1 MEPEQ
6 PSSVEDSLSSDGS
19 SPEPKGLLVEVGGEE
34 GGSQVARDPDKR
46 ICNRAEK
53 EHTGFGNLTPLC
65 AVPGG
70 NPCNHDAG
78 SGLTDPG
85 ISQVST
91 VEETGQ
97 NSSVGVV
104 ELLPMGCCDTTRVI
118 SASKHDL
125 IAFTPAPQEWANLR
139 EDGASVTHEICGEIE
154 SARVNCRT
162 TSPVAYICQEQL
174 GQPEVSGQTV
184 EEQLGQ
190 PEVSGQ
196 TVEEQLGRSEVSGQ
210 TVEEQLGQPEVS
222 GQTVEEQLGQPEVSG
237 QMVEEQ
243 LGQSEIS
250 GQTVEE
256 QASRSHEGECGGNTS
271 AGELQKRSSDS
282 AVHLN
287 RSRLPTP
294 SEQLK
299 NCSTFSR
306 SVS

>member
-19 SPEPKGLLVEVGGEE
+19 SPEPKGLLVEVGGVE

-46 ICNRAEK
+46 ICNGAEK
-53 EHTGFGNLTPLC
+53 EHTVFGNLAPLC

-97 NSSVGVV
+97 NSSVSVV
-104 ELLPMGCCDTTRVI
+104 ELLPMGRCDTTRVI

-139 EDGASVTHEICGEIE
+139 EDGASVTHENCGEIE

-196 TVEEQLGRSEVSGQ
+196 MEKQLGRSEVSGQ

-222 GQTVEEQLGQPEVSG
+222 GQTEEQLGQPEA
-237 QMVEEQ
+237 
-243 LGQSEIS
+243 S
-250 GQTVEE
+250 GQTEE

-271 AGELQKRSSDS
+271 IGELQKRSSDS
-282 AVHLN
+282 AVQLN

>member
-19 SPEPKGLLVEVGGEE
+19 SPEPKGLLVEVRGEE

-53 EHTGFGNLTPLC
+53 GHTGFGNLTPLC

-70 NPCNHDAG
+70 NPCNHEAG

-97 NSSVGVV
+97 NSSVSVV

-162 TSPVAYICQEQL
+162 SPVAYICQEQL
-174 GQPEVSGQTV
+174 GQPEVSGQM

-222 GQTVEEQLGQPEVSG
+222 GQTVEEQLGQSEV
-237 QMVEEQ
+237 
-243 LGQSEIS
+243 S

-256 QASRSHEGECGGNTS
+256 QASRSHEGECEGNTS

>member
-19 SPEPKGLLVEVGGEE
+19 SPEPKGLLVEVGGVE

-46 ICNRAEK
+46 ICNGAER
-53 EHTGFGNLTPLC
+53 EHTVFGNLPPLC

-97 NSSVGVV
+97 NSSVSVV
-104 ELLPMGCCDTTRVI
+104 ELLPMGRCDTTRVI

-174 GQPEVSGQTV
+174 GQPEVSGQM
-184 EEQLGQ
+184 
-190 PEVSGQ
+190 
-196 TVEEQLGRSEVSGQ
+196 
-210 TVEEQLGQPEVS
+210 
-222 GQTVEEQLGQPEVSG
+222 VEEQLGQPEVSG

-243 LGQSEIS
+243 LGQPEVS
-250 GQTVEE
+250 GQTVEEKLGRLEVSGQMEEQLGRPEVSGQTEEQLGQSEVSGQMVEE

-282 AVHLN
+282 AAHLN